1 MKRFF
6 LLAILTF
13 ITTHSAWAQLAN
25 WSGYKPTKFPTNVSG
40 QIHGQA
46 RINQMKFHATNPNK
60 MYAITPQ
67 GGLFITT
74 DAATSWTVAPGT
86 DALTAK
92 LASVCIDYTND
103 QIIYLGGGDPN
114 YWGSGAG
121 AFKSTNGGATFS
133 QLTGGLPTTRIV
145 SEIIMHP
152 TDPNTL
158 VASTNGGIYKTT
170 NAGVTWTAKT
180 STSLQFCSMKSNT
193 TANSLILYATTQTAT
208 PEFYRST
215 DFGDTWTLIT
225 AGLNNPTVAPLQ
237 TGSRVAV
244 TAADPNVVY
253 FGMVA
258 SGGILFK
265 STDGGLTFTQTK
277 AGGSPYLTFYTDDIA
292 DSGQGNYNFCIGVD
306 NVDANKVWLQ
316 SHNTWY
322 SNDSGS
328 TWTMLTFWASKVHT
342 DMHQIGKSPYDNTKL
357 YSCNDGGVWVSTDE
371 GNNWIP
377 KSDGIYA
384 FEIGDNTGKSSPT
397 RKDFISIGTQDNG
410 GLYADSTGWYTVSG
424 GDDYTKREIDQ
435 RTNSAAVY
443 YTGSTETQRRLAPA
457 SGTTA
462 YGIPTAGIEAIAF
475 NRTNTNL
482 AFMGSSN
489 IYRSTD
495 VQNATPTW
503 TQISTFSKTIMNIH
517 SCIADPNRLY
527 VLTSDQKIYVS
538 TNALSATPTFTPY
551 NLPTASNSIA
561 TVTAICNNAN
571 TVYISIN
578 NRVYRSADGGQT
590 WTNISYN
597 LPSVN
602 HRRILSEAYYGTEE
616 LVFVAT
622 NNAVYYKKVGQ
633 TTWTNYSTNLPVRQ
647 APTELSIYDDG
658 TNEAVIRYASYG
670 RGVWE
675 TPFENVRTTNAV
687 VKASNSNICSDATWN
702 YADVSTGVIVSRVW
716 SFPGGTPSS
725 STAPNPSVTYATTG
739 TYTAT
744 LTVTD
749 ANSNTASGT
758 YQVMVNDLN
767 KCDADTIPGN
777 ALQLLASTDYATM
790 SAPLNITTNTITFS
804 AWIKPNGVQSST
816 TGLIFS
822 GSNGATGINL
832 RSNNRLSYHWND
844 EAGSYSYNGPTVP
857 SDVWSHIAV
866 VITPTNATFYLN
878 GVPTVRTATHIA
890 VNFNSA
896 FNIGNDRGNTSRTFN
911 GLMDEVCIYNR
922 SLSTNEVRELMH
934 LTKVPTADAS
944 LLAYYQMNEPNG
956 TVLFNHAGSNHAYL
970 QAGASR
976 ATSTAP
982 VGGGVSERQAVT
994 TGGLKSFNTPGVA
1007 LEFPATGIYPNGDVV
1022 VTRLNVA
1029 PDQKPTSA
1037 IVPNDGYFIV
1047 NNFGTNSSFSTLSSI
1062 RFNNL
1067 PGIATGYNTTD
1078 FGFYKRSSIA
1088 DGNTW
1093 GAAIDQAD
1101 VFTPNGQNSSLTFS
1115 TGNSINSFSQF
1126 VITPTY
1132 ATAGADV
1139 AICNGNSTTLGSA
1152 NNPALTYSWSPAT
1165 NLSSTTI
1172 SNPIASPTSNT
1183 TYTVTVTEIASGRT
1197 FTDEVVVSITA
1208 PFISAASIVANPVSA
1223 TVCAGSSVS
1232 LTGSGGTA
1240 PTYIELGTG
1249 TSTTTGNSTGSALG
1263 PNPLQNYYGG
1273 SKQLMLFTAAELRS
1287 FGLIA
1292 GAQLSG
1298 FGVNLATST
1307 TYVLNNFQIKVQH
1320 TDLTVL
1326 SSFVTSGWTIV
1337 RNPANYTPAT
1347 GWNTIPFN
1355 TNFTWDGSSNLL
1367 VEVNYSNN
1375 NGGSSGNTALFG
1387 TTSMV
1392 STLFYRA
1399 DNATASAVDTYSGT
1413 PSYTYSAR
1421 NNVRFSIAGTTNYT
1435 WLPTTGLNTATGA
1448 NVTATPSTSTTYVL
1462 SASFAGSCP
1471 AKASQVVTVNPNP
1484 TLSLTP
1490 SCVSGPGTG
1499 VLTPTFTS
1507 GAGGTPTYNPSTLT
1521 GLANGTYTVT
1531 VTETP
1536 SGCTTTASATINC
1549 VTACPDLTAAAPV
1562 AIVSSQ
1568 SLCSNCTLSG
1578 GLIAAPATSCPA
1590 GSTLQYSTDGG
1601 ANWSTTLPTYNQTT
1615 ALTVLTRC
1623 NCDANNATSS
1633 PTSNVTTM
1641 PGVCTPV
1648 TATAT
1653 PTQPTCGLSNGSIS
1667 VTPTGGTYAWTGG
1680 LSGSNPTN
1688 VAAGTYTVTV
1698 TLGGCSS
1705 TASATLNT
1713 STALTATATP
1723 TQPTC
1728 GLSNGSISV
1737 TPTGGTYAWTGG
1749 L

>member
-6 LLAILTF
+6 LLALTL
-13 ITTHSAWAQLAN
+13 ITTNSAWAQLAN

-46 RINQMKFHATNPNK
+46 RISQMKFHATNPNK

-193 TANSLILYATTQTAT
+193 AANSLILYATTQTAT

-225 AGLNNPTVAPLQ
+225 AGLSNPTVAPLQ

-244 TAADPNVVY
+244 TLADPNVVY
-253 FGMVA
+253 FAMVA

-357 YSCNDGGVWVSTDE
+357 YSCNDGGVWLSTDE
-371 GNNWIP
+371 GNNWTP

-410 GLYADSTGWYTVSG
+410 GLYADSTGWYTITG

-435 RTNSAAVY
+435 RANSAAVY
-443 YTGSTETQRRLAPA
+443 YVGSTETQRRLAPA
-457 SGTTA
+457 SGSTT

-495 VQNATPTW
+495 VQNATPAW
-503 TQISTFSKTIMNIH
+503 TQISTFSKTIMSIH

-725 STAPNPSVTYATTG
+725 STALNPSVTYATIG

-749 ANSNTASGT
+749 ANSNTAYTT

-896 FNIGNDRGNTSRTFN
+896 FNIGNDRGNTSRTFK

-970 QAGASR
+970 QAGATR

-1037 IVPNDGYFIV
+1037 IVPNNGYFIV
-1047 NNFGTNSSFSTLSSI
+1047 NNFGTNSAFSTLSNI

-1093 GAAIDQAD
+1093 GSAVDQAD

-1197 FTDEVVVSITA
+1197 FTDEVVSIAA

-1223 TVCAGSSVS
+1223 TVCAGGSVS

-1307 TYVLNNFQIKVQH
+1307 TYVLNNLQIKVQH

-1375 NGGSSGNTALFG
+1375 NNGSSGNTALYG
-1387 TTSMV
+1387 TASTV
-1392 STLFYRA
+1392 STLFYRE
-1399 DNATASAVDTYSGT
+1399 DNVTAAPMIPIAAHQVILIA
-1413 PSYTYSAR
+1413 AR
-1421 NNVRFSIAGTTNYT
+1421 NNVRFSIAGTTSYT

-1521 GLANGTYTVT
+1521 ALANGTYTVT
-1531 VTETP
+1531 VTEAP
-1536 SGCTTTASATINC
+1536 SACSATASATINC

-1578 GLIAAPATSCPA
+1578 GVIAASSTTCPV
-1590 GSTLQYSTDGG
+1590 GSTLQYSTNGG

-1633 PTSNVTTM
+1633 PTSSVTTV

-1667 VTPTGGTYAWTGG
+1667 CNTNRRHLCLDGWFVGRK
-1680 LSGSNPTN
+1680 SNQR
-1688 VAAGTYTVTV
+1688 
-1698 TLGGCSS
+1698 SS
-1705 TASATLNT
+1705 RYLY
-1713 STALTATATP
+1713 
-1723 TQPTC
+1723 
-1728 GLSNGSISV
+1728 GNGNF
-1737 TPTGGTYAWTGG
+1737 GRM
-1749 L
+1749 